1 MTPRPFV
8 VLDEIPER
16 PGLLVPSNGRPRIAL
31 GTIVYEYRGV
41 TYGCIGG
48 DEIAVTL
55 APGETLFHGVPRDVV
70 EELAH
75 LPQFDGNGQPTDYAL
90 CDVDGGLI
98 ALNSGRANCP
108 HCRDWWDN
116 HDPDDDKADN

>member
-16 PGLLVPSNGRPRIAL
+16 PGLLVPSNGRPRIAPD
-31 GTIVYEYRGV
+31 TVVYEYQDV

-55 APGETLFHGVPRDVV
+55 NPGETPFHGVPRDSV
-70 EELAH
+70 EELTH
-75 LPQFDGNGQPTDYAL
+75 LPQLDDQGNATDYAL
-90 CDVDGGLI
+90 CDIDGGLI
-98 ALNSGRANCP
+98 ATNSGRANCVR
-108 HCRDWWDN
+108 CRDWWDN
-116 HDPDDDKADN
+116 HNPNDDKADD